1 MSDKFRE
8 AMEEAR
14 QNDIRREAA
23 MHLRDRFA
31 MAALTGLL
39 ARETGVLAVTEDGT
53 AYGDPWSVSALTAKA
68 YEYADAMCEARV
80 LKAKAPQ

>member
-39 ARETGVLAVTEDGT
+39 ASAKTFRFVEQGQSRDVSLVEVPEMAYRLADRMV
-53 AYGDPWSVSALTAKA
+53 
-68 YEYADAMCEARV
+68 EARV
-80 LKAKAPQ
+80 LKKQEGG